1 MSDSSV
7 SGSDLRR
14 WTRYE
19 IDCRVKIVCSR
30 EGQKQVN
37 YGRAQD
43 MSFGGMMLTA
53 PFKFHEGERVELEF
67 LPPNMSEVLRL
78 SGVIRQQMGGYSFGV
93 EFRDVTEAQRKM
105 IKRLFEVLHVLDSL
119 K

>member
-1 MSDSSV
+1 MSDTQT

-67 LPPNMSEVLRL
+67 LPPNMSDVLRL
-78 SGVIRQQMGGYSFGV
+78 TGVIRQQSGSYSFGV
-93 EFRDVTEAQRKM
+93 EFRDVTEDQRRM

-119 K
+119 R

>member
-1 MSDSSV
+1 
-7 SGSDLRR
+7 
-14 WTRYE
+14 
-19 IDCRVKIVCSR
+19 
-30 EGQKQVN
+30 
-37 YGRAQD
+37 
-43 MSFGGMMLTA
+43 
-53 PFKFHEGERVELEF
+53 
-67 LPPNMSEVLRL
+67 MSEVLRL